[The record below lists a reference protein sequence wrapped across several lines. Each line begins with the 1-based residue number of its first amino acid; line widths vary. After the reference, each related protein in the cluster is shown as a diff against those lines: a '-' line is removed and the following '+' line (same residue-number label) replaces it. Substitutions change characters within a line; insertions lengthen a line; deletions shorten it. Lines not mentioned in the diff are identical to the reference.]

1 LIGTR
6 VQQVSSEMAVSELPK
21 ALTIAKDVQ
30 G

>member
-1 LIGTR
+1 
-6 VQQVSSEMAVSELPK
+6 MAVSELPK